1 VTTQNSVAA
10 MIIGLIAVVVVT
22 FAIALTILILDA
34 TIDHPPLRLAAMALV
49 FFLGMYA
56 SRVFK
61 VGPAGFLV
69 AIIVLVSQAYVDL
82 FPGPEPIVRAV
93 LWVWVAVV
101 YPAGVAVGVNLVLLP
116 ADPEPVLRREVVAR
130 LRSVARGL
138 APQRDSDEAQDVA
151 KELTAFSA
159 QGTTPLTRLMRL
171 AELRDSSLAPM
182 RVERM
187 AKIHLLMR
195 LVDSAALLADT
206 PVRRSSEEQARLLDL
221 AAECERYAESVATG
235 GKPLPLRV
243 GRTELRARSALTPVI
258 DEIERLVRELPAAEA
273 LVVNEPRATGGWWAA
288 DALSNRDYAHFAVKV
303 TLAAMLCYVV
313 YTAVDWDGI
322 HTCMITCAVVALGS
336 AGATVHKSA
345 LRLVGC
351 VIGGGLAL
359 ASIVFLVPHMTSI
372 GSLALLVAAVTAPSA
387 WIAMGSERTAY
398 LGMQIAFTFY
408 LATLQGYGPSA
419 DLTEFRDRFVGIVF
433 GVVVMAI
440 VFSLVWPERA
450 GARARQSLADALRRM
465 AQAASDPANARLQI
479 DAAWRSLNEA
489 ERLGRLSAFEP
500 EALSAGSMD
509 KSDQLKRLVRLA
521 ERVLLVQGVLAER
534 GTAVRAEAI
543 SAETNAARAM
553 HDRAV
558 AGVLNEVAVQVDK
571 NSFLPLAEPDAP
583 LEAAG
588 VGSTLD
594 RDIFGDGA
602 VREELADRVKALRRG
617 GS

>member
-1 VTTQNSVAA
+1 VTIAAQRAIAGNRTWNDRVDFWRQELGPTPGRLNGVLRIVVATALVLTTSMTLEVPTIALSLFVVLFLTKATSAVTTQNSVAA

-408 LATLQGYGPSA
+408 LVPRSVRRYR
-419 DLTEFRDRFVGIVF
+419 FRCGRDGNRVF
-433 GVVVMAI
+433 ARM
-440 VFSLVWPERA
+440 
-450 GARARQSLADALRRM
+450 ARARRSTGSAIARRCI
-465 AQAASDPANARLQI
+465 APY
-479 DAAWRSLNEA
+479 
-489 ERLGRLSAFEP
+489 G
-500 EALSAGSMD
+500 AGC
-509 KSDQLKRLVRLA
+509 Q
-521 ERVLLVQGVLAER
+521 
-534 GTAVRAEAI
+534 
-543 SAETNAARAM
+543 
-553 HDRAV
+553 
-558 AGVLNEVAVQVDK
+558 
-571 NSFLPLAEPDAP
+571 
-583 LEAAG
+583 
-588 VGSTLD
+588 
-594 RDIFGDGA
+594 
-602 VREELADRVKALRRG
+602 
-617 GS
+617 

>member
-1 VTTQNSVAA
+1 
-10 MIIGLIAVVVVT
+10 
-22 FAIALTILILDA
+22 
-34 TIDHPPLRLAAMALV
+34 
-49 FFLGMYA
+49 
-56 SRVFK
+56 
-61 VGPAGFLV
+61 
-69 AIIVLVSQAYVDL
+69 
-82 FPGPEPIVRAV
+82 
-93 LWVWVAVV
+93 
-101 YPAGVAVGVNLVLLP
+101 
-116 ADPEPVLRREVVAR
+116 
-130 LRSVARGL
+130 
-138 APQRDSDEAQDVA
+138 
-151 KELTAFSA
+151 
-159 QGTTPLTRLMRL
+159 
-171 AELRDSSLAPM
+171 
-182 RVERM
+182 
-187 AKIHLLMR
+187 
-195 LVDSAALLADT
+195 
-206 PVRRSSEEQARLLDL
+206 
-221 AAECERYAESVATG
+221 
-235 GKPLPLRV
+235 
-243 GRTELRARSALTPVI
+243 
-258 DEIERLVRELPAAEA
+258 
-273 LVVNEPRATGGWWAA
+273 
-288 DALSNRDYAHFAVKV
+288 
-303 TLAAMLCYVV
+303 
-313 YTAVDWDGI
+313 
-322 HTCMITCAVVALGS
+322 
-336 AGATVHKSA
+336 
-345 LRLVGC
+345 
-351 VIGGGLAL
+351 
-359 ASIVFLVPHMTSI
+359 
-372 GSLALLVAAVTAPSA
+372 
-387 WIAMGSERTAY
+387 MGSERTAY

>member
-1 VTTQNSVAA
+1 VTIAAQRAIAGNRTWNDRVDFWRQELGPTPGRLNGVLRIVVATALVLTTSMTLEVPTIALSLFVVLFLTKATSAVTTQNSVAA

-221 AAECERYAESVATG
+221 AAECERYAE
-235 GKPLPLRV
+235 
-243 GRTELRARSALTPVI
+243 
-258 DEIERLVRELPAAEA
+258 
-273 LVVNEPRATGGWWAA
+273 
-288 DALSNRDYAHFAVKV
+288 
-303 TLAAMLCYVV
+303 
-313 YTAVDWDGI
+313 
-322 HTCMITCAVVALGS
+322 
-336 AGATVHKSA
+336 
-345 LRLVGC
+345 
-351 VIGGGLAL
+351 
-359 ASIVFLVPHMTSI
+359 
-372 GSLALLVAAVTAPSA
+372 
-387 WIAMGSERTAY
+387 
-398 LGMQIAFTFY
+398 
-408 LATLQGYGPSA
+408 
-419 DLTEFRDRFVGIVF
+419 
-433 GVVVMAI
+433 
-440 VFSLVWPERA
+440 
-450 GARARQSLADALRRM
+450 
-465 AQAASDPANARLQI
+465 
-479 DAAWRSLNEA
+479 
-489 ERLGRLSAFEP
+489 
-500 EALSAGSMD
+500 
-509 KSDQLKRLVRLA
+509 
-521 ERVLLVQGVLAER
+521 
-534 GTAVRAEAI
+534 
-543 SAETNAARAM
+543 
-553 HDRAV
+553 
-558 AGVLNEVAVQVDK
+558 
-571 NSFLPLAEPDAP
+571 
-583 LEAAG
+583 
-588 VGSTLD
+588 
-594 RDIFGDGA
+594 
-602 VREELADRVKALRRG
+602 
-617 GS
+617 